1 MGMRLQDRIA
11 IVTGGGYGIGRAI
24 AEAYAREGAD
34 VLLAARNQQRLQET
48 AQAITAAGRRVL
60 VQQTNVAEE
69 AEVRAMLQACLD
81 TFGRV
86 DILVNNSGIT
96 GILWQPR
103 SVSTISGST
112 ACVQAPPRG
121 NA

>member
-48 AQAITAAGRRVL
+48 AQAMALPMPHAL
-60 VQQTNVAEE
+60 V
-69 AEVRAMLQACLD
+69 
-81 TFGRV
+81 
-86 DILVNNSGIT
+86 
-96 GILWQPR
+96 
-103 SVSTISGST
+103 
-112 ACVQAPPRG
+112 PPRMTIHPG
-121 NA
+121 HRCSAL

>member
-48 AQAITAAGRRVL
+48 AEAITAAGRLIQCSAALEKTASNSASYARDCPL
-60 VQQTNVAEE
+60 PTWASNP
-69 AEVRAMLQACLD
+69 RARAAA
-81 TFGRV
+81 T
-86 DILVNNSGIT
+86 
-96 GILWQPR
+96 
-103 SVSTISGST
+103 
-112 ACVQAPPRG
+112 
-121 NA
+121 